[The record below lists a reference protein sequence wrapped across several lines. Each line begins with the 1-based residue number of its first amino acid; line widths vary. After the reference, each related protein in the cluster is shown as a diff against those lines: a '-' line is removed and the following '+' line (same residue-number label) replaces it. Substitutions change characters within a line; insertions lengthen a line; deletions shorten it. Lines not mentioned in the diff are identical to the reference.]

1 MDTFFES
8 LKASMLHFTV
18 HCGNESNTNL
28 KQFSLTNYQTG
39 VLTDFPPLLPFTK
52 LAGFIPLK
60 SANQRCLAE
69 AAKKK

>member
-1 MDTFFES
+1 
-8 LKASMLHFTV
+8 MLHFTV

-52 LAGFIPLK
+52 LAGFIPVK
-60 SANQRCLAE
+60 PANQCCLATIFSSG
-69 AAKKK
+69 AAFLGPLDF